1 MRSLLLLRH
10 ARTEDSRPG
19 HSDHSRRLTAQGE
32 REAVLLGEYLRGSGP
47 PVDLVICSPATRARQ
62 TATALGLSAP
72 TVIADRLYNAG
83 GDDIVAVLR
92 GLAADLTS
100 VLVVGH
106 APGLPAVVHDLT
118 DRVSDRDGSDP
129 AALAVVDSRFPAG
142 TLAVLS
148 VSEEWAELRSA
159 ALVSVRLP

>member
-47 PVDLVICSPATRARQ
+47 PVDLVVCSPATRARQ

-118 DRVSDRDGSDP
+118 DRDGSDP

-148 VSEEWAELRSA
+148 TREEWADLRSA